1 MTRLL
6 ALALAAT
13 ALTAPLMTS
22 QTAQAQTAASTVKAA
37 AAAGV
42 LTPERLYSE
51 PDLTGPTARGVQL
64 SPDGKLVTFLR
75 AKENDREV
83 QDLWA
88 IDVAGGEPRRLIDAK
103 ALEPKETELSE
114 AEKARRER
122 QRISARGVV
131 EYKWDDQGRRILVPL
146 GGDLYL
152 ADPATGKAER
162 FTKTDGDETDSR
174 FSPKGGFVSWV
185 RGGALFVKPVAGG
198 AEKRVS
204 PASADPVSYG
214 VAEFVAQEEMSRFT
228 GYWWAPDESRIAWT
242 KVDESGVD
250 IVPRFDIGAE
260 GGTVVSQR
268 YPKPGRPNAVVELYV
283 SSPSGEGVV
292 KVDLGKD
299 TDVYLAR
306 VNWSADG
313 KTLYVQ
319 RETRDQKKLELLSVD
334 PATGAAKVILT
345 ETDKDWIDLN
355 NDMRPLK
362 DGTFIWGSERSGF
375 HHLYL
380 YSREGKLIRA
390 ITKGAWPVG
399 GLGLGG
405 AGATG
410 VDEAKG
416 LIYFMASKDSP
427 IHRDLYVVSY
437 KAPGEPQRITT
448 GTGVWNTTVGKAANA
463 YVGGYSDPNTPP
475 QTALYDITG
484 KRIRWI
490 EENALRPG
498 HPYYPYLARHVTKE
512 FGTLKAEDGTVLHYW
527 MMKPKD
533 FDPSKKYPVVVDV
546 YGGPDVQ
553 SVAAGWTSPGEQL
566 MGENGFIQFQL
577 DNRGSSNRGRD
588 FERSI
593 AGHLGDQEV
602 KDQFVGLKYLRSL
615 PYVDADRIGVS
626 GWSYGGFMTL
636 RLMTEP
642 GANIRAGAS
651 GAAPSDWRLYDT
663 HYTERFMGDPNKRKD
678 AYDKSAIIPRLANLK
693 GRLLYM
699 QGMADDNVVFENGT
713 RILAKLQEQGQT
725 FDLMLFPGQRHGIR
739 GQKRQLSRELT
750 ILNFFKRELGGPR

>member
-6 ALALAAT
+6 ALALCSA
-13 ALTAPLMTS
+13 ALTLPMTQSASAQAPAS
-22 QTAQAQTAASTVKAA
+22 AQTAPMR
-37 AAAGV
+37 
-42 LTPERLYSE
+42 LTPERLFSGAE
-51 PDLTGPTARGVQL
+51 LSGPTARGVQL

-88 IDVAGGEPRRLIDAK
+88 IDTAGGEPRRLIDAK

-131 EYKWDDQGRRILVPL
+131 EYRWDDLGKSILVPL

-152 ADPATGKAER
+152 ADPATGKASR

-174 FSPKGGFVSWV
+174 FSPKGGYVSYV
-185 RGGALFVKPVAGG
+185 RGGTLFTKPVSGG
-198 AEKRVS
+198 AEVMVS
-204 PASADPVSYG
+204 PASRDPISYG
-214 VAEFVAQEEMSRFT
+214 VAEFVAQEEMGRFT

-283 SSPSGEGVV
+283 SSPTGGPAV

-319 RETRDQKKLELLSVD
+319 RETRDQRKLELLSVD

-355 NDMRPLK
+355 NDMTPLK

-380 YSREGKLIRA
+380 YARDGKLIRP
-390 ITKGAWPVG
+390 ITQGAWPVG

-410 VDEAKG
+410 VDQAKG
-416 LIYFMASKDSP
+416 LIYFMASKDTP

-437 KAPGEPQRITT
+437 LKPSEPRRLTS
-448 GTGVWNTTVGKAANA
+448 GTGMWNATVGKATNA
-463 YVGGYSDPNTPP
+463 FVGGYSDPNTPP

-490 EENALRPG
+490 EENALKPG
-498 HPYYPYLARHVTKE
+498 HPYYPYLARHVTRE

-533 FDPSKKYPVVVDV
+533 FDPSKKYPVILNV

-553 SVAAGWTSPGEQL
+553 SVAAGWTPPGAQL
-566 MGENGFIQFQL
+566 MAERGFIQFQL
-577 DNRGSSNRGRD
+577 DNRGASNRGRD
-588 FERSI
+588 FERAIS
-593 AGHLGDQEV
+593 GHLGDVEV
-602 KDQFVGLKYLRSL
+602 KDQFVGLKYLKSL
-615 PYVDADRIGVS
+615 PYVDPERVGVS

-642 GANIRAGAS
+642 GAGIRAGAS

-663 HYTERFMGDPNKRKD
+663 HYTERFMGDPGKRKD
-678 AYDKSAIIPRLANLK
+678 AYDKSAIIPRLGNLK

-713 RILAKLQEQGQT
+713 RILAKLQDLGQT

-739 GQKRQLSRELT
+739 GPKRQLSRELT
-750 ILNFFKRELGGPR
+750 ELNFFERELGGPR